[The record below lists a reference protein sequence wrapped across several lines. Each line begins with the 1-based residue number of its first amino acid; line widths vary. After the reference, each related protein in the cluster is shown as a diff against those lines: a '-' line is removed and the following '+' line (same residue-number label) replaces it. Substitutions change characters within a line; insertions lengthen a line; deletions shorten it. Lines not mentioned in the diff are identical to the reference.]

1 MIGQTDTED
10 CLKEISMSPAD
21 SNQRLILLENDIL
34 RHVYGEG
41 GGGRSGGEDG
51 GSERRGV
58 VLCDS
63 VEVTDA
69 LLRWMKQES
78 RSLAALKPANLSPS
92 RKSHVSK

>member
-1 MIGQTDTED
+1 MIGQTDMED
-10 CLKEISMSPAD
+10 CLKEISVSPAD
-21 SNQRLILLENDIL
+21 SNQRLILLEDYIL

-41 GGGRSGGEDG
+41 GGSSSGEDG
-51 GSERRGV
+51 GIERRGV

-63 VEVTDA
+63 VEVADA

-92 RKSHVSK
+92 RKSHAGK